1 MREGTASGE
10 IQGQKWQATL
20 TAERDTDHTGLTQAV
35 TAARQAYDEG
45 AGEYTAASLE
55 NLADTIEQAD
65 ELDRTGATDEAMDA
79 MRDRLAEAVGNLDTI
94 TWKTDG
100 TTLSHEK
107 GQGYNGKAPDTGDTA
122 PGDTIPLAS
131 NDPTLGKLGS
141 ITIPRIQ
148 NDDPATLTDEDLG
161 VARATGTATTRGP
174 RRTGTARPPGA
185 RTTRTRSANASRR
198 PVPTARPSASPSAMD
213 TCPPPSPQAST
224 RRTNPRTP
232 T

>member
-1 MREGTASGE
+1 MHDGKVVREGTASGE

-35 TAARQAYDEG
+35 AAARQAYDQG

-55 NLADTIEQAD
+55 NLADAIEQAD

-107 GQGYNGKAPDTGDTA
+107 GQGYDGKAPGHGRRRA
-122 PGDTIPLAS
+122 RRHRGAGLERP
-131 NDPTLGKLGS
+131 
-141 ITIPRIQ
+141 
-148 NDDPATLTDEDLG
+148 DLG
-161 VARATGTATTRGP
+161 QTRIHHHRP
-174 RRTGTARPPGA
+174 RPE
-185 RTTRTRSANASRR
+185 
-198 PVPTARPSASPSAMD
+198 
-213 TCPPPSPQAST
+213 
-224 RRTNPRTP
+224 
-232 T
+232 